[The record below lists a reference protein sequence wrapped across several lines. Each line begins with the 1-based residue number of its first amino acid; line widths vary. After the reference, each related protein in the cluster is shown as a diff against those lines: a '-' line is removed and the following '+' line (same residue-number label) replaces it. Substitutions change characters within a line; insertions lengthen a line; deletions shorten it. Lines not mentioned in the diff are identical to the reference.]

1 MFMGILCSDEISK
14 QAEPQSL
21 GHSYTVGGNLNQ
33 ILEATHWSEGKRRRN
48 FDRSCA
54 LRIEPSP
61 RREALYIMSSLAR
74 QISSIFSVVYVTVP
88 SVEVGKQIARRA
100 VEGKLA
106 ACVNII
112 PQYEWDGRVRE
123 DTESMLIIKTRTDQL
138 DRLKEMVLT
147 EHPYDVPEFI
157 ALPIE
162 HGSEPFL
169 KWVSKQVGSHDSTQE
184 VPKCDTSKDGNTCAK

>member
-1 MFMGILCSDEISK
+1 MFMRILCCDENSK
-14 QAEPQSL
+14 QAVSQSL
-21 GHSYTVGGNLNQ
+21 GHSYTVGGNSNRVFGSKA
-33 ILEATHWSEGKRRRN
+33 LERRKAKELLWR
-48 FDRSCA
+48 RLC
-54 LRIEPSP
+54 LEKEPLS
-61 RREALYIMSSLAR
+61 IMSLAR

-112 PQYEWDGRVRE
+112 PQLTSIYEWDGRVRE
-123 DTESMLIIKTRTDQL
+123 DTESMLIIKTKTDQL
-138 DRLKEMVLT
+138 DRLKEMVLR

-157 ALPIE
+157 TLPIE

-184 VPKCDTSKDGNTCAK
+184 VPKCDTSKDGNTCPK